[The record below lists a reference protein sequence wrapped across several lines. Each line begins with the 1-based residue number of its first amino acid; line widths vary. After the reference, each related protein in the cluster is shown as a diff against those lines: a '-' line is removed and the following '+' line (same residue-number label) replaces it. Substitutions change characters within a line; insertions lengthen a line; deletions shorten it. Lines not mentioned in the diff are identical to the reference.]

1 MTLDRI
7 EDHGTEYAESLLIQH
22 SCVWK
27 TRSNL
32 IIQNFRSTADDEVGG
47 QADAGRGKL
56 ALVPREHPYT
66 PLAHM
71 ACRDTRGNR
80 IGEQHLLNQLLLAA
94 ETSGYPFS
102 RALIVNYY
110 VSLKTNPFVILTGA
124 EGQGKT
130 ELARLFAETL
140 VGAGG
145 TQYTLIPSA
154 GIWPDATG
162 QDRYYRSLQEQFCSW
177 RFLDLLQEA
186 GEPSNAGKAYMV
198 CFDALHPDEIEYYF
212 AILLQITPTGEKR
225 LNFPGFP
232 PDRQPI
238 VPPNVYITATVN
250 TAGPKDNLSR
260 KVLRNAGLIEFRAA
274 QPLDLPILHGG
285 EPLSAGPPPVGYQRI
300 WLGAALHDLA
310 LARARL
316 VALLGDTYMSRL
328 HCSPELAQLLWRGG
342 LALTSQTLQ
351 DLTTYIANS
360 FDECGQGL
368 FDPYDPQ
375 HNAQIAFDAQV
386 VQRVLWRL
394 RESADS
400 DLRRDLA
407 LFLDTIATTSTQQA
421 VA

>member
-1 MTLDRI
+1 
-7 EDHGTEYAESLLIQH
+7 
-22 SCVWK
+22 
-27 TRSNL
+27 L
-32 IIQNFRSTADDEVGG
+32 IIPDFRSSADDEVGG

-56 ALVPREHPYT
+56 TLVSNDRPFL
-66 PLAHM
+66 PLARM
-71 ACRDTRGNR
+71 ACRDTRSTT
-80 IGEQHLLNQLLLAA
+80 IGEQHLLNHVLLAVEA
-94 ETSGYPFS
+94 SGYPLS

-130 ELARLFAETL
+130 ELARLFAEAL
-140 VGAGG
+140 VGTGG

-154 GIWPDATG
+154 GVWPDATG

-186 GEPSNAGKAYMV
+186 AEPSNAGKAYMV
-198 CFDALHPDEIEYYF
+198 CFDALYPDEIEYYF
-212 AILLQITPTGEKR
+212 ATLLQVTPAGEKR

-250 TAGPKDNLSR
+250 TAGQKDNLSR
-260 KVLRNAGLIEFRAA
+260 EVLRNAGLIEFRDI
-274 QPLDLPILHGG
+274 QPHDALMRRGAELLPVI
-285 EPLSAGPPPVGYQRI
+285 PPPVGYQRL
-300 WLGAALHDLA
+300 WLNAALHDLA

-316 VALLGDTYMSRL
+316 VAILGDDYLGRL
-328 HCSPELAQLLWRGG
+328 RCSPELSRLLWRGG

-351 DLTTYIANS
+351 DLTAYIANS
-360 FDECGQGL
+360 FDERGRGL
-368 FDPYDPQ
+368 FAAYDPQ
-375 HNAQIAFDAQV
+375 RNAQIAFDAQV

-394 RESADS
+394 RDSADGE
-400 DLRRDLA
+400 LRRDLGI
-407 LFLDTIATTSTQQA
+407 FLDTIAMTSMQQA

>member
-1 MTLDRI
+1 L
-7 EDHGTEYAESLLIQH
+7 
-22 SCVWK
+22 K

-32 IIQNFRSTADDEVGG
+32 IIPNFRSSADDDVGG
-47 QADAGRGKL
+47 LADVGRGKL
-56 ALVPREHPYT
+56 TLVSDNRSFM
-66 PLAHM
+66 PLARM
-71 ACRDTRGNR
+71 ACRDAWSSPL
-80 IGEQHLLNQLLLAA
+80 GEQHLLNQVLAA
-94 ETSGYPFS
+94 VEASSYPLS

-110 VSLKTNPFVILTGA
+110 VSLKTNPFVILTGP

-130 ELARLFAETL
+130 ELARLFAEAL

-145 TQYTLIPSA
+145 TQYTLISSA

-162 QDRYYRSLQEQFCSW
+162 QEHYYRSLQEQFCSW

-186 GEPSNAGKAYMV
+186 AEPSNAGKAYMV

-212 AILLQITPTGEKR
+212 ATLLQVTPTGEKR

-232 PDRQPI
+232 LDRQPI

-250 TAGPKDNLSR
+250 TAGPKDNLS
-260 KVLRNAGLIEFRAA
+260 KDVLRNAGLIEFRQV
-274 QPLDLPILHGG
+274 QPRDAPVRLDTQLPPAL
-285 EPLSAGPPPVGYQRI
+285 PPPVGYQRL
-300 WLGAALHDLA
+300 WMSAALHDLA
-310 LARARL
+310 LARTRL
-316 VALLGDTYMSRL
+316 AAILGEDAIGRL
-328 HCSPELAQLLWRGG
+328 RCSPELSRLLWRGG

-360 FDECGQGL
+360 FDESGRGL
-368 FDPYDPQ
+368 FAPYDSQ
-375 HNAQIAFDAQV
+375 LNAQIAFDAQV

-394 RESADS
+394 RESTDS

-407 LFLDTIATTSTQQA
+407 LFLDTIAITSTQQA